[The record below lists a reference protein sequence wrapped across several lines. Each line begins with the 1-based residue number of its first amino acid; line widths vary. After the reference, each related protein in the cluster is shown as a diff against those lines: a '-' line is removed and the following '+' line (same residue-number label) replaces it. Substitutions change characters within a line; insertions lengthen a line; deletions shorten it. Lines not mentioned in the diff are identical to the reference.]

1 MNDSVGW
8 SYYAMWACVTILF
21 GYLVQTNHKI
31 EALDSRIMEV
41 RTAQEREWAQASN
54 QRIVLRDEIT
64 AMSAKLTISPAQ
76 VMTEVQEIKK
86 MMKAEQS
93 ATKVRK

>member
-1 MNDSVGW
+1 
-8 SYYAMWACVTILF
+8 MWACVTILF